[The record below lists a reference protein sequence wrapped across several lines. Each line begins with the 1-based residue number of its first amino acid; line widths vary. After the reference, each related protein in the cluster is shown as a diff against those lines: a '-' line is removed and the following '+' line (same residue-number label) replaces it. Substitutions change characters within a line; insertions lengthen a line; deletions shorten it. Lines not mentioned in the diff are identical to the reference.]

1 MKNRIMTVFGL
12 LIVLSMVLAAC
23 GPAETATQAPAPTKP
38 PQAQPTEVPPTP
50 VPRTTRH
57 GGWLDT
63 VTMVAVSPDAVVT
76 QLQAGTIDVYASAL
90 GRAEDFKS
98 AQAAGLQYNQVYGG
112 YYELTFNPYGGG
124 DNGATFDQSTGELN
138 PFAVPAI
145 REAMNMLVDRNYIV
159 QEIYGGLASPKFFPI
174 NSAFPDYALLADVA
188 RKLEAQYAYNPDKAA
203 EIIGAEMEK
212 LGATKGADGKWT
224 FNGAPVVLKF
234 IIRNDGDGTR
244 LPIGDYVS
252 NQLENIGFTVDR
264 QYKTS
269 SEASPIWIRGNPAE
283 GLWHIY
289 TGGWI
294 TTAVSR
300 DDGSNFQFYY
310 TPKGLGQPLWQAYKP
325 SAEFDAIAD
334 KLAAND
340 FKTLDERRELFAQAL
355 ELAMKDSVRVWLVD
369 QKAFS
374 PFRQGISIT
383 GDLAGGIQGA
393 QLWGFTARYEGQEGG
408 ELKYA
413 MSDLLVE
420 PWNPVGGSNW
430 VYDTAPKRAT
440 SDYGVISDPFTGLAW
455 PQRIESASVTVK
467 EGLPVGKTLD
477 WVSLEFS
484 PEIQIPSDAWVDWN
498 AETQTF
504 MTAEEVNRMI
514 EDAVAKTDAA
524 KAKATELA
532 GGVDFA
538 AFNAD
543 AVTAF
548 LTALTTEYGLT
559 VDVAAQF
566 EGEEAKA
573 ALDAKV
579 AEIAALEDAAKAE
592 ALANYGIEFLSAQD
606 PETFGLA
613 SRTPYTTA
621 LRKSVVTYPSSLF
634 TDYKWH
640 DGSTF
645 SPADFI
651 MWLIMQFDPGKPA
664 SPIFDEAAVS
674 NLEFFLSNFKGV
686 RITSTDPFTAE
697 WYTDAYALDA
707 ELNVTTLWPEY
718 GYGNAPWHMIAMGNL
733 AEAAGEL
740 AYTADKA
747 DAKQVEWMSFIDGPS
762 LEILGK
768 YLDQAEAESYI
779 PYAPTLGQ
787 YITAEEAAARYANMK
802 AWYAEHGHYWVNSG
816 PYMLDKV
823 FSVEKTLT
831 LKNNDNYIDLADKW
845 ARFASP
851 RIAEAEVDGEGRVTI
866 GQEAVFDV
874 FVTFEGEPYA
884 SADIAEVKYLLFNAN
899 GELAATGVAEAAGE
913 GQYTVTLP
921 ADVTSKLPA
930 GSNKLEVVVVSKLV
944 SIPTFAPFEFVTAP

>member
-12 LIVLSMVLAAC
+12 LVVLSMVLAAC
-23 GPAETATQAPAPTKP
+23 GPAQTATTEPQKPTQAPQVK
-38 PQAQPTEVPPTP
+38 PTEVPPTPEPTP

-63 VTMVAVSPDAVVT
+63 VTMVAISPDAVVT

-112 YYELTFNPYGGG
+112 SYELTFNPYGGG
-124 DNGATFDQSTGELN
+124 DNGATFDQSTGKLN

-159 QEIYGGLASPKFFPI
+159 QEVYGGLASPKFFPI

-188 RKLEAQYAYNPDKAA
+188 RKLEAQYAYNPDKAN
-203 EIIGAEMEK
+203 EIITAEMEK
-212 LGATKGADGKWT
+212 LGATKDANGKWT
-224 FNGAPVVLKF
+224 FNGEPVTLIF

-269 SEASPIWIRGNPAE
+269 SEASPIWIRGNPAD
-283 GLWHIY
+283 GLWHLY

-300 DDGSNFQFYY
+300 DDGGNFQFYY
-310 TPKGLGQPLWQAYKP
+310 TPKGLGVPLWQAYKP
-325 SAEFDAIAD
+325 SPEFDALAD
-334 KLAAND
+334 KLASND
-340 FKTLDERRELFAQAL
+340 FSTLAERRDLFAQAL

-374 PFRQGISIT
+374 PYRQGISIT

-440 SDYGVISDPFTGLAW
+440 SDYGLISDPFTGLAW

-477 WVSLEFS
+477 WVSLEFV
-484 PEIQIPSDAWVDWN
+484 PEIQVPADAWVDWN

-504 MTAEEVNRMI
+504 ITAGEKYPE
-514 EDAVAKTDAA
+514 
-524 KAKATELA
+524 
-532 GGVDFA
+532 
-538 AFNAD
+538 
-543 AVTAF
+543 
-548 LTALTTEYGLT
+548 GL
-559 VDVAAQF
+559 
-566 EGEEAKA
+566 
-573 ALDAKV
+573 
-579 AEIAALEDAAKAE
+579 
-592 ALANYGIEFLSAQD
+592 
-606 PETFGLA
+606 
-613 SRTPYTTA
+613 TA

-651 MWLIMQFDPGKPA
+651 MWLIMQFDPGKEA
-664 SPIFDEAAVS
+664 SPIFDEAVVS

-768 YLDQAEAESYI
+768 YLDQAESEKYI

-787 YITAEEAAARYANMK
+787 YITPEEAAARYANMK

-831 LKNNDNYIDLADKW
+831 LKNNENYIDLADKW
-845 ARFASP
+845 ARFATP

-866 GQEAVFDV
+866 GKEAVFDV
-874 FVTFEGEPYA
+874 FVTFEGQPYP
-884 SADIAEVKYLLFNAN
+884 SADIADVKYLLFNAN

>member
-1 MKNRIMTVFGL
+1 MKNRIMTAFGL
-12 LIVLSMVLAAC
+12 LIVASMVLAAC
-23 GPAETATQAPAPTKP
+23 GPAATPTKAPAAPATQPPAVAP
-38 PQAQPTEVPPTP
+38 QPTAEPEPTP

-76 QLQAGTIDVYASAL
+76 QLQAGAIDVYASAL

-124 DNGATFDQSTGELN
+124 DNGATFDQSTNGLN

-145 REAMNMLVDRNYIV
+145 REAMNMLVDRDYIV
-159 QEIYGGLASPKFFPI
+159 QEVYGGLAAPKFFPI

-188 RKLEAQYAYNPDKAA
+188 RKLEAQYAYNPDKAN
-203 EIIGAEMEK
+203 EIITAEMEK
-212 LGATKGADGKWT
+212 LGAVKNADGKWT
-224 FNGAPVVLKF
+224 YNGEIFTVIF

-269 SEASPIWIRGNPAE
+269 SEASPIWIRGNPAD

-300 DDGSNFQFYY
+300 DDGSNFQFFY

-325 SAEFDAIAD
+325 SAEFDALGD

-374 PFRQGISIT
+374 PFKPGISVT

-413 MSDLLVE
+413 MSDMLVE

-477 WVSLEFS
+477 WVSLEFV
-484 PEIQIPSDAWVDWN
+484 PEIQVPADAWVDWN

-504 MTAEEVNRMI
+504 ITAGE
-514 EDAVAKTDAA
+514 K
-524 KAKATELA
+524 
-532 GGVDFA
+532 
-538 AFNAD
+538 
-543 AVTAF
+543 
-548 LTALTTEYGLT
+548 YP
-559 VDVAAQF
+559 
-566 EGEEAKA
+566 EG
-573 ALDAKV
+573 
-579 AEIAALEDAAKAE
+579 I
-592 ALANYGIEFLSAQD
+592 
-606 PETFGLA
+606 
-613 SRTPYTTA
+613 TA

-640 DGSTF
+640 DGSAF
-645 SPADFI
+645 SAADFV
-651 MWLIMQFDPGKPA
+651 MWLIMQFDPGKEA

-674 NLEFFLSNFKGV
+674 SLEFFLSNFKGV

-697 WYTDAYALDA
+697 WYTDSYALDA

-733 AEAAGEL
+733 ADAAGEL

-762 LEILGK
+762 LEVLGK

-779 PYAPTLGQ
+779 PYAATLGQ
-787 YITAEEAAARYANMK
+787 YITAEEAAARYANIK
-802 AWYAEHGHYWVNSG
+802 AWFGEHGHYWVNSG

-831 LKNNDNYIDLADKW
+831 LKNNADYIDLADKW

-851 RIAEAEVDGEGRVTI
+851 RVAEAEVDGEGRVTI

-884 SADIAEVKYLLFNAN
+884 SDDIAEVKYLLFGAN
-899 GELAATGVAEAAGE
+899 GELVNTGLAEATGE

-921 ADVTSKLPA
+921 ADVTSKLEA

>member
-1 MKNRIMTVFGL
+1 MFRKNLM
-12 LIVLSMVLAAC
+12 IVLGLVLAASMVLAAC
-23 GPAETATQAPAPTKP
+23 GPTPTPEPTQAPQPTQP
-38 PQAQPTEVPPTP
+38 AQPVEQPTAEPEPTP
-50 VPRTTRH
+50 VPRTTRQ

-63 VTMVAVSPDAVVT
+63 ITMVAVSPDAVVT
-76 QLQAGTIDVYASAL
+76 QLQAGSIDVYASAL
-90 GRAEDFKS
+90 GRAEDFKA
-98 AQAAGLQYNQVYGG
+98 AQEAGLKYNQVYGG

-124 DNGATFDQSTGELN
+124 DNGATFDQSTGKLN

-159 QEIYGGLASPKFFPI
+159 QEVYGGLASPKFFPL

-188 RKLEAQYAYNPDKAA
+188 RKLEAKYAYNPDKAN
-203 EIIGAEMEK
+203 EIITAEMEK
-212 LGATKGADGKWT
+212 LGATKVDGKWT
-224 FNGAPVVLKF
+224 FNGEPVTLIF

-252 NQLENIGFTVDR
+252 AQLENIGFTVDR

-269 SEASPIWIRGNPAE
+269 SEASPIWIRGNPAD

-300 DDGSNFQFYY
+300 DDGSNFQFFY
-310 TPKGLGQPLWQAYKP
+310 TSKGLGQPLWQAYKP
-325 SAEFDAIAD
+325 SAEFEALAD
-334 KLAAND
+334 KLAANE
-340 FKTLDERRELFAQAL
+340 FATLEERREMFAQAL
-355 ELAMKDSVRVWLVD
+355 ELAMQDSVRVWLVD

-374 PFRQGISIT
+374 PYRQGISVT

-408 ELKYA
+408 ELKFA

-440 SDYGVISDPFTGLAW
+440 SDYGVITDPFTGLAW

-477 WVSLEFS
+477 WVTLEFV
-484 PEIQIPSDAWVDWN
+484 PEIQVPADAWVDWN

-504 MTAEEVNRMI
+504 ITAGE
-514 EDAVAKTDAA
+514 K
-524 KAKATELA
+524 
-532 GGVDFA
+532 FP
-538 AFNAD
+538 
-543 AVTAF
+543 
-548 LTALTTEYGLT
+548 
-559 VDVAAQF
+559 
-566 EGEEAKA
+566 EG
-573 ALDAKV
+573 
-579 AEIAALEDAAKAE
+579 
-592 ALANYGIEFLSAQD
+592 
-606 PETFGLA
+606 
-613 SRTPYTTA
+613 TTA

-640 DGSTF
+640 DGSAF

-651 MWLIMQFDPGKPA
+651 MFLIMQFDPGKEA
-664 SPIFDEAAVS
+664 SAIFDESAVS

-686 RITSTDPFTAE
+686 RITSTDPFTVE

-718 GYGNAPWHMIAMGNL
+718 GYGNAPWHMIAIGNL

-747 DAKQVEWMSFIDGPS
+747 DAKGVEWMSFIDGPS

-787 YITAEEAAARYANMK
+787 YITADEAKARYANLK

-823 FSVEKTLT
+823 FAVEKTLT
-831 LKNNDNYIDLADKW
+831 LKNNSNYIDLADKW
-845 ARFASP
+845 ARFAEP
-851 RIAEAEVDGEGRVTI
+851 RVAEAEVDGEGRVTI
-866 GQEAVFDV
+866 GQPATFDV

-884 SADIAEVKYLLFNAN
+884 SADIAEVKYLLFDAKN
-899 GELAATGVAEAAGE
+899 ELAATGVAELAGE
-913 GQYTVTLP
+913 GYYTVTLP
-921 ADVTSKLPA
+921 AELTAKLEA
-930 GSNKLEVVVVSKLV
+930 GSNRLEVVVVSKLV
-944 SIPTFAPFEFVTAP
+944 SIPTFAPFQFVTAP

>member
-12 LIVLSMVLAAC
+12 LVVLSMVLAAC
-23 GPAETATQAPAPTKP
+23 GPAKTATTEPQKPTQAPQVK
-38 PQAQPTEVPPTP
+38 PTEVPPTPEPTP

-57 GGWLDT
+57 GGWLDR

-112 YYELTFNPYGGG
+112 AYEITFNPYGGG
-124 DNGATFDQSTGELN
+124 DNGATFDQSTGKLN

-159 QEIYGGLASPKFFPI
+159 QEVYGGLASPKFFPI

-188 RKLEAQYAYNPDKAA
+188 RKLEAQYAYNPDKAN
-203 EIIGAEMEK
+203 EIITAEMEK
-212 LGATKGADGKWT
+212 LGATKDANGKWT
-224 FNGAPVVLKF
+224 FNGEPVTLIF

-269 SEASPIWIRGNPAE
+269 SEASPIWIRGNPTD
-283 GLWHIY
+283 GLWHLY

-300 DDGSNFQFYY
+300 DDGGNFQFYY

-325 SAEFDAIAD
+325 SPEFDAIAD
-334 KLAAND
+334 KLASND
-340 FKTLDERRELFAQAL
+340 FSTLAERRDLFAQAL

-374 PFRQGISIT
+374 PYRQGISIT

-477 WVSLEFS
+477 WVSLEFA
-484 PEIQIPSDAWVDWN
+484 PEIQVPADAWVDWN

-504 MTAEEVNRMI
+504 ITAGEKYPE
-514 EDAVAKTDAA
+514 
-524 KAKATELA
+524 
-532 GGVDFA
+532 
-538 AFNAD
+538 
-543 AVTAF
+543 
-548 LTALTTEYGLT
+548 GL
-559 VDVAAQF
+559 
-566 EGEEAKA
+566 
-573 ALDAKV
+573 
-579 AEIAALEDAAKAE
+579 
-592 ALANYGIEFLSAQD
+592 
-606 PETFGLA
+606 
-613 SRTPYTTA
+613 TA

-651 MWLIMQFDPGKPA
+651 MWLIMQFDPGKEA
-664 SPIFDEAAVS
+664 SPIFDEAVVS

-747 DAKQVEWMSFIDGPS
+747 DAKGVEWMSFIDGPS

-768 YLDQAEAESYI
+768 YLDQAESEKYI

-787 YITAEEAAARYANMK
+787 YITPEEAAARYANMK

-831 LKNNDNYIDLADKW
+831 LKNNENYIDLADKW
-845 ARFASP
+845 ARFATP

-866 GQEAVFDV
+866 GKEAVFDV
-874 FVTFEGEPYA
+874 FVTFEGQPYA
-884 SADIAEVKYLLFNAN
+884 SADIADVKYLLFNAN

>member
-23 GPAETATQAPAPTKP
+23 GPAATATTEPQAPTQAP
-38 PQAQPTEVPPTP
+38 QVQPTEVPPTPEPEPTP

-124 DNGATFDQSTGELN
+124 DNGAIFDQSTGKLN

-159 QEIYGGLASPKFFPI
+159 QEIYGGLAAPKFFPI

-203 EIIGAEMEK
+203 EIISAEMEK
-212 LGATKGADGKWT
+212 LGATKDANGKWT
-224 FNGAPVVLKF
+224 FNGEPVTLIF

-269 SEASPIWIRGNPAE
+269 SEASPIWIRGNPAD
-283 GLWHIY
+283 GLWHLY
-289 TGGWI
+289 TGGWS

-300 DDGSNFQFYY
+300 DDGSNFQFFY

-455 PQRIESASVTVK
+455 PQRIESASVTVQ

-477 WVSLEFS
+477 WVTLEFA
-484 PEIQIPSDAWVDWN
+484 PEIQVPADAWVDWN

-504 MTAEEVNRMI
+504 ITAGEKYPE
-514 EDAVAKTDAA
+514 
-524 KAKATELA
+524 
-532 GGVDFA
+532 
-538 AFNAD
+538 
-543 AVTAF
+543 
-548 LTALTTEYGLT
+548 GL
-559 VDVAAQF
+559 
-566 EGEEAKA
+566 
-573 ALDAKV
+573 
-579 AEIAALEDAAKAE
+579 
-592 ALANYGIEFLSAQD
+592 
-606 PETFGLA
+606 
-613 SRTPYTTA
+613 TA

-651 MWLIMQFDPGKPA
+651 MWLIMQFDPGKEA

-851 RIAEAEVDGEGRVTI
+851 RVAEAEVDGEGRVTI

-913 GQYTVTLP
+913 GQYTVTLS